1 MTIEATPKN
10 IEWLTDR
17 LYDLRRTLE
26 AGDGGDLDTHLPTFV
41 LLTKGMEDRHKV
53 ENLLYRY
60 FYKKYG
66 VGAAPSTIRATTES
80 SSLTAFVLPEAGV
93 RVVLMDV

>member
-26 AGDGGDLDTHLPTFV
+26 AGDCGDLDARLPTFV
-41 LLTKGMEDRHKV
+41 LLTKGMENRHRV
-53 ENLLYRY
+53 ENLLYLY
-60 FYKKYG
+60 FFKKYG
-66 VGAAPSTIRATTES
+66 VGPNSTIRAVTES